1 MHPDQKTLEE
11 LNTPRSFQE
20 FPKMLHHPDG
30 HTKTV
35 NSAAEEEAAGSEW
48 QPTPQDALDLK
59 TAREQIA
66 KKAQDK
72 AIADALQEKAAKEA
86 KEAAAEEEAAKGKG
100 KGK

>member
-1 MHPDQKTLEE
+1 MHPDQKTLDE
-11 LNTPRSFQE
+11 LNTPKPFQE

-30 HTKTV
+30 QTRTV
-35 NSAAEEEAAGSEW
+35 NSAAEEDAAGSEW

-59 TAREQIA
+59 AAREQIA

-72 AIADALQEKAAKEA
+72 SIADALEAKATQEAADAEKAGQ
-86 KEAAAEEEAAKGKG
+86 GKG